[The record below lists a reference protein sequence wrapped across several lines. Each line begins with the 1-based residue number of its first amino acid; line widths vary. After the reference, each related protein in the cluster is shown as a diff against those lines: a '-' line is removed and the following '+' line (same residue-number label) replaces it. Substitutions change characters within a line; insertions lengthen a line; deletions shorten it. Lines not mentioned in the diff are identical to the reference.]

1 MPFRDRLVGDRL
13 ERAVVDE
20 TGKGEPVPDLLR
32 PVPARFDHALVRPIG
47 DEALGVA
54 SSQSRHEVSIELDID
69 LPALTD
75 RDRELGLVTVVRG
88 RAGGVSISDTGR
100 TVTVGWLLRRLDTR
114 TDVAA
119 CESPNGPCPLLA
131 GCGLRGALSRAREAF
146 YGELDDLVIATLL
159 HSRGSGP
166 VLVGLTTGP
175 A

>member
-1 MPFRDRLVGDRL
+1 MRITAFSDVCLRVVMLLAATARPGLLTAQVVADGVGTPYNHVSKAIIRL
-13 ERAVVDE
+13 
-20 TGKGEPVPDLLR
+20 
-32 PVPARFDHALVRPIG
+32 
-47 DEALGVA
+47 
-54 SSQSRHEVSIELDID
+54 
-69 LPALTD
+69 
-75 RDRELGLVTVVRG
+75 RELGLVTVVRG

-146 YGELDDLVIATLL
+146 YAELDGLVISSLP

-166 VLVGLTTGP
+166 VLVGLSTGP